1 MHLLH
6 VAPDSL
12 CGRTDKL
19 VSKRKKKKKR
29 LESLL
34 QGIKVH

>member
-6 VAPDSL
+6 VAPDNL

-19 VSKRKKKKKR
+19 VSKRKKKKKKAEKFTPR
-29 LESLL
+29 
-34 QGIKVH
+34 